1 MCLALLLAASD
12 AFASLPLLDTDKPSD
27 YGVFMRYALRSS
39 YSANYTL
46 NSLGFRC
53 AKDL

>member
-27 YGVFMRYALRSS
+27 AADNLMVRIDGGSYTAL
-39 YSANYTL
+39 
-46 NSLGFRC
+46 
-53 AKDL
+53 